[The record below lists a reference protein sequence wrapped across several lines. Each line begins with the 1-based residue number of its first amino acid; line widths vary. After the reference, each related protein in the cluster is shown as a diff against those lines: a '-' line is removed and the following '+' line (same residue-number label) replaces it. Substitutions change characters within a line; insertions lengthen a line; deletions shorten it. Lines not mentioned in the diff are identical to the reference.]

1 MAAVSRDATVTYNS
15 RSVNPVG
22 PFSFEKTGTHFVFEC
37 EFIITG
43 TTASAAATN
52 FANVE
57 NDFNEWD
64 KALLV
69 KVASQN
75 VHSYDPASGT
85 RTGMLLRP
93 SVEKL
98 ASIEST
104 PLSRRYRLTVRGVLP
119 GTETDK
125 AGGLVEWAVR
135 ISYTSFSRRRMLV
148 YSMTYTA
155 TGSNTALTNWD
166 AGSTGATALADAH
179 NTARGGDYELL
190 TEDVPY
196 EDTESQI
203 AAGTLVYRERLI
215 PETSGG
221 GDSTSYTVDFLQI
234 VEDIVPESHEAD
246 QSEVHIIVSWS
257 CTVDATIT
265 AYDAMLALYK
275 DTIRPGVLQLI
286 RDTLID
292 DSSTPAYDNR
302 LIIERDVPRFHIA
315 SSRITADWVVLA
327 PTGFILGLRWSIETA
342 INDNE
347 VYRKIADGQHHS
359 YTIYPGGQIINVR
372 ETVNAV
378 TVDSPYDSPLENPG
392 FFTGGKPAE
401 LQAGMDLNQGGQWRR
416 TAWRMG
422 STVAERG
429 QYQSETITVYTR
441 SYTRAWR
448 YIAPAKTA
456 GGSAI
461 TEGPGGGGSLPRLP
475 VRT

>member
-1 MAAVSRDATVTYNS
+1 MAAVTRDATVTYNS
-15 RSVNPVG
+15 RTVNPVG

-43 TTASAAATN
+43 TTASTAATN

-69 KVASQN
+69 TVASQS
-75 VHSYDPASGT
+75 VHSYDPTSGT

-125 AGGLVEWAVR
+125 AGGLVEWAVTVD
-135 ISYTSFSRRRMLV
+135 YQAFSRRRV
-148 YSMTYTA
+148 ISYAMTYTA
-155 TGSNTALTNWD
+155 TGSNTALANWD
-166 AGSTGATALADAH
+166 DGSTGATALADTH
-179 NTARGGDYELL
+179 NTARGGNYELL
-190 TEDVPY
+190 RESIPY

-203 AAGTLVYRERLI
+203 ASGTLVYRERLI

-221 GDSTSYTVDFLQI
+221 ADSSSYTVDFLQI
-234 VEDIVPESHEAD
+234 VEDIVPESHDPD
-246 QSEVHIIVSWS
+246 QSEVHVLVSWS

-275 DTIRPGVLQLI
+275 GTIRPGVLQLI

-315 SSRITADWVVLA
+315 NSRITAEWVVLA
-327 PTGFILGLRWSIETA
+327 PTGSVLGLRWSLDAQIDE
-342 INDNE
+342 NE

-359 YTIYPGGQIINVR
+359 YTIYPGGVIAVVR

-378 TVDSPYDSPLENPG
+378 TVDSPYDTPRTAPG
-392 FFTGGKPAE
+392 FLTGGKPAE
-401 LQAGMDLNQGGQWRR
+401 LQTAMDLTQGGQWRR

-422 STVAERG
+422 STVAQRG
-429 QYQSETITVYTR
+429 QYQSETVTVYSRSFTR
-441 SYTRAWR
+441 SWR
-448 YIAPAKTA
+448 YIAPAKTPTP
-456 GGSAI
+456 I
-461 TEGPGGGGSLPRLP
+461 TEGPGGGIPMLP